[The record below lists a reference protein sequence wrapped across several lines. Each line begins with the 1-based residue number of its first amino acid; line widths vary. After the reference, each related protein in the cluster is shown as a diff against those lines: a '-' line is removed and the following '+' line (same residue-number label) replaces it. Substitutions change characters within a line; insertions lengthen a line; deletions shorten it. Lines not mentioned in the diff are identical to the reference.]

1 VIAALVIVYVAVFLT
16 AAFALFLQSRLV
28 MRVRRLFRDAPLVF
42 HRLEIPDGVDLGRV
56 VQNPRRFYFVLALLG
71 TALRVVMAATFL
83 LALGT
88 AWPSVPA
95 GLGAL
100 GAVAAVSAPHLVAKL
115 AIPPRGAMSRFT
127 AESMRIIGRVLS
139 LYPRQ
144 ESAPAD
150 LDPTA
155 LAGAIVTSPDGHEVF
170 DANQKRL
177 LAGLLSLK
185 RVGAGEIMTPLA
197 DAAVVDREW
206 SVARAAEE
214 VKDRGHPRI
223 PVVAGDRTNVVGLV
237 LTKDIAVRLHSGQA
251 DDPVERITRPARR
264 VSDKTTLARLLREF
278 QVERVH
284 LGIVR
289 DARGRSVGL
298 ITLDDILRAAL
309 RRGVPER

>member
-1 VIAALVIVYVAVFLT
+1 
-16 AAFALFLQSRLV
+16 

-42 HRLEIPDGVDLGRV
+42 HRLEFPDGVDLDRV
-56 VQNPRRFYFVLALLG
+56 VRNPRRFYFVLALLG
-71 TALRVVMAATFL
+71 TTLRLVIAAMFL

-115 AIPPRGAMSRFT
+115 AFPPRGAMSRFT
-127 AESMRIIGRVLS
+127 AQSMRIIGRVLS
-139 LYPRQ
+139 LYPSQ
-144 ESAPAD
+144 ESFPGDADPA
-150 LDPTA
+150 A
-155 LAGAIVTSPDGHEVF
+155 LAGAIVTSPDGHELF

-185 RVGAGEIMTPLA
+185 HIGAREVMTPLA

-206 SVARAAEE
+206 SVARAAEA

-237 LTKDIAVRLHSGQA
+237 HTKDIAVRLHSGQA
-251 DDPVERITRPARR
+251 NDRVERITRPARR
-264 VSDKTTLARLLREF
+264 VSDESTLARLLREF
-278 QVERVH
+278 QLARVH
-284 LGIVR
+284 LGIVH

-298 ITLDDILRAAL
+298 VTLDDILRAAL
-309 RRGVPER
+309 RREVPER